1 MQKIVLP
8 QDPMYKTVFAIINTV
23 SGTYVCPGWHPVPP
37 GTTRDQIEFDMT
49 STPSKKQD
57 VTESSKTSDITVE
70 VAASKGNK
78 TYTVSFKAGRRD
90 CTCPAKNFRH
100 GDCKHI
106 KMQKS
111 LQKVF

>member
-1 MQKIVLP
+1 MSKIVLP
-8 QDPMYKTVFAIINTV
+8 AHPGYRDVFAIVKTL

-49 STPSKKQD
+49 VIPSKPK
-57 VTESSKTSDITVE
+57 VATEVAKTSDIEVE
-70 VAASKGNK
+70 VKSSKGNK
-78 TYTVSFKAGRRD
+78 TYVVSFKAGRWD

-106 KMQKS
+106 KEYKS
-111 LQKVF
+111 